1 MNQVRFTDL
10 MKLYQQPHCESVVAL
25 VEELCQDVMEQD
37 VLVLFECLFPA
48 AVKRQ
53 VDILELNDLEK
64 EYFLSR
70 CRLTLAQHH
79 PPSATIA
86 GT

>member
-1 MNQVRFTDL
+1 M
-10 MKLYQQPHCESVVAL
+10 MSEKLLNSEPL
-25 VEELCQDVMEQD
+25 
-37 VLVLFECLFPA
+37 LFPA
-48 AVKRQ
+48 AGRRQ

-70 CRLTLAQHH
+70 ARLTLAQHH

-86 GT
+86 GIRALSLI